1 MKTIKYQIKLNVN
14 GQDQVV
20 TASTSIS
27 DLQRAMQQA
36 SRSARQMRADLLD
49 AALVTQTIANA
60 NAAVSQ
66 LSSTINDATS
76 EFSAYAAAMREAN
89 TMAGYAPEQFDQL
102 KRSVSELSTEIP
114 VARDLLAKGLYQVIS
129 NGVPEGNWIDFLNQ
143 SAKASVGGLADL
155 GKVVQVTSTMIKN
168 YGLEWSEA
176 GHIQDLIQLT
186 AKNGV
191 TSFEQLA
198 EALPR
203 VTGNAAT
210 LGVKV
215 EELMASFATLT
226 GVSGNTS
233 EVSTQL
239 AAVFSALVKPSSEAA
254 EMAKQM
260 GIQFNAASIQVAGG
274 LVPFLSNLDKSIKQ
288 FAASSGMLEQEV
300 IAKLF
305 GSAEAIRAFGPL
317 TGQLAQKF
325 ADNVQAMNDS
335 AGTIDEAFSTI
346 SNSGSATFQKIK
358 NSIAAATDAVS
369 EGVAAVSPYVNVVT
383 KLGGTVFAVSQ
394 LAMAFRT
401 LASSQMLASAKGLL
415 LASSHRVLKTAS
427 LELSAINTVLRA
439 SFNGTAVAATTAKM
453 AVRGLMM
460 ATGVGAVIAG
470 LTMGF
475 EALTNALDSTS
486 DAAGRTDKDLQDFS
500 GSARNTAETLNNST
514 GDALANLRTQYD
526 KLREAWGK
534 LANEQQRKAW
544 IGQNREAFEALGLS
558 VASVADADKIFVDKT
573 PEVVQA
579 LEQRAK
585 ATAAASLAE
594 DLYKDN
600 IRRRLTLD
608 TLNRRAS
615 ERKSNVKAGQELDA
629 FGKANRQHFREGDLQ
644 FSADFSKIMYTQQGA
659 ARQNS
664 WNRTANSGFA
674 KTLRSQVAE
683 TERQI
688 AELKNIAAD
697 ADKAWTKVLQ
707 PKKAGSAE
715 LPDKGGGTDTP
726 KRIATDQPVEWVPQ
740 QVVLN
745 PEELTLSPDATKRLQ
760 EGASLDISPK
770 SSWADNV
777 RRQLAQEANI
787 RAEGIRSDFE
797 IGLIGYEE
805 AAEKLNKL
813 SRTLTDLG
821 LKPVSIDIEEPKSK
835 GLERF
840 NEALATMNGALSA
853 SGSMAEGMQ
862 QIADAARG
870 EGDAFDKLSGVLGGS
885 MKMLEGISQVF
896 TMLAPLM
903 TATTTATAAA
913 TAATGAHT
921 AAVTANTGAEMGNAM
936 ASGAASAAKLPFPAN
951 VAAIAGI
958 VAAILGVAGTVF
970 SLVGSFA
977 QGGLITGPSTS
988 GDRLLAKVNAGEMIL
1003 NASQQARLFALANGY
1018 AHPTFSVPDI
1028 RMPNMQS
1035 VGMSLAAN
1043 EKPQVE
1049 FKIRG
1054 RDLMAT
1060 INLQDLLK
1068 QRT

>member
-49 AALVTQTIANA
+49 AAAVTQTIANA

-66 LSSTINDATS
+66 LSSTVNDAS
-76 EFSAYAAAMREAN
+76 AEFSAYAAAMREAN
-89 TMAGYAPEQFDQL
+89 TMAGYAPEQFDEL
-102 KRSVSELSTEIP
+102 KRAVSELSTEIP

-129 NGVPEGNWIDFLNQ
+129 NGVPENNWIDFLNQ

-215 EELMASFATLT
+215 EELMAAFSTLT

-254 EMAKQM
+254 DMAKQM

-325 ADNVQAMNDS
+325 TENVQAMHDS
-335 AGTIDEAFSTI
+335 AGTIDEAFATI

-358 NSIAAATDAVS
+358 NSIAAATDAVA

-427 LELSAINTVLRA
+427 LELSAINTVLRS

-460 ATGVGAVIAG
+460 ATGVGVVIAG
-470 LTMGF
+470 LTMGI

-558 VASVADADKIFVDKT
+558 VTSVADADKIFVDKT

-615 ERKSNVKAGQELDA
+615 ERKSNVKVGQELDA

-664 WNRTANSGFA
+664 WNRTANSDFT

-697 ADKAWTKVLQ
+697 ADKAWTKVLK
-707 PKKAGSAE
+707 PKAAGSAE
-715 LPDKGGGTDTP
+715 PGKGGGTDTP
-726 KRIATDQPVEWVPQ
+726 ERIATDQPVEWVPQ

-745 PEELTLSPDATKRLQ
+745 PEELTLSPDASKRLQ

-777 RRQLAQEANI
+777 RRQLAQEANV
-787 RAEGIRSDFE
+787 RAEGIRADFE
-797 IGLIGYEE
+797 IGLIGYDE

-821 LKPVSIDIEEPKSK
+821 LKPVNIDIEAPRSK

-853 SGSMAEGMQ
+853 SDSMAEGMQ
-862 QIADAARG
+862 QIADAAKG

-885 MKMLEGISQVF
+885 VKMLEGVSQVF

-903 TATTTATAAA
+903 TSTTTATVAA

-936 ASGAASAAKLPFPAN
+936 ASGTASAAKLPFPAN

-977 QGGLITGPSTS
+977 QGGLITGSSSS
-988 GDRLLAKVNAGEMIL
+988 GDRLFAKVNAGEMIL
-1003 NASQQARLFALANGY
+1003 NTSQQARLFALANGY
-1018 AHPTFSVPDI
+1018 THPTFSLPEI

-1054 RDLMAT
+1054 RDLLAT